1 MALQEDFRISVR
13 KGLSLLRAVRQIESK
28 PKHEL
33 LSPTRLHNV
42 TAIERML
49 VQLGTRLSL
58 LMLFLRSKKVQNSV
72 IESHCKEAALIF
84 ANSFPLLT
92 LRMALVFTHS
102 YLTLNS
108 VNEWKLRV
116 VALFAPCKEMFQS
129 RGIQWCTTT
138 SIWITCLSEFHEN
151 LVSSVMICTL
161 KGLIKHL
168 TGRGEAYPWINLLT
182 SPTLILENGFKHQ
195 VTLSYKLYASK
206 IQYYFILQRHWV
218 GNHQVQTGLCIRS
231 WCPTWISLHNLKWR
245 CGLYS

>member
-1 MALQEDFRISVR
+1 MQDVLQVNTAQNVSSGIFVELVVCSASCRPRTLCLASKAVCQQMALQEDFRISVR

-92 LRMALVFTHS
+92 LRMALVFIHS

-129 RGIQWCTTT
+129 RGIQ
-138 SIWITCLSEFHEN
+138 
-151 LVSSVMICTL
+151 
-161 KGLIKHL
+161 
-168 TGRGEAYPWINLLT
+168 
-182 SPTLILENGFKHQ
+182 
-195 VTLSYKLYASK
+195 
-206 IQYYFILQRHWV
+206 
-218 GNHQVQTGLCIRS
+218 
-231 WCPTWISLHNLKWR
+231 
-245 CGLYS
+245 